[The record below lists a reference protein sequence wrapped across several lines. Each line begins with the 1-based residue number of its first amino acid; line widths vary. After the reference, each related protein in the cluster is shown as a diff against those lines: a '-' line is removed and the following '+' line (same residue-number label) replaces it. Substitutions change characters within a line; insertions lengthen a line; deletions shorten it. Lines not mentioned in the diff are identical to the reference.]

1 MQAET
6 ATATPTPAGSAAKG
20 AVLRWL
26 DRIGERANPILVRIV
41 RQELRSRAFIGV
53 FAVLL
58 VAALIAS
65 IVVGTFSDQADEG
78 MAARGLFGV
87 LAWAWWFAL
96 VVVQP
101 TVTFL
106 TVANERNEDTWDL
119 VELTGM
125 RPRRVLAGLLTA
137 SVVQSI
143 LYTSA
148 LAPFMLLSYL
158 LRGLDLGTIVIVLLL
173 VPLHGIAASTL
184 AAFCACLG
192 NNKAT
197 RALLAVILIIGLVML
212 WLGTASMFFSLHTLH
227 RIGIEVDVRRW
238 TAEVWAAVGAYLNGW
253 AAFVATML
261 VLSSA
266 LLTFRAADRS
276 GGPRL
281 LWYALWANA
290 LAWVLIADRIDA
302 GDELGEFL
310 AVFGFGG
317 MLWAMCLGLFSL
329 SEDFELSPRQAR
341 AITAPNRW
349 LRPFTWL
356 LGPGAARGRW
366 AYLVLASLS
375 LAICGAGWLI
385 EESTARAIERYRIAE
400 EAAIKGWALYCYAA
414 IVFVIC
420 DRLYRGP
427 LRALFPT
434 PPLRRGMTILAMA
447 VIALVPLLAL
457 VLIDSSLVD
466 SSAFAALS
474 PIGGMVLFDRDLGS
488 SSGTYLLLSVVGICA
503 TGVLLLE
510 ASRLGIRTQ
519 RIVARDNERNPRA
532 G

>member
-6 ATATPTPAGSAAKG
+6 EIAQPTPAAKG
-20 AVLRWL
+20 VILRWL

-197 RALLAVILIIGLVML
+197 RALLAVMLIIGLVML

-238 TAEVWAAVGAYLNGW
+238 DAEIWAGVGAYLNTW
-253 AAFVATML
+253 VAFVATML

-276 GGPRL
+276 SGPRL
-281 LWYALWANA
+281 LWYGLWANG
-290 LAWVLIADRIDA
+290 LVWVLIANWIDK
-302 GDELGEFL
+302 GDDLGEFL
-310 AVFGFGG
+310 AAFGFGG

-329 SEDFELSPRQAR
+329 TEDYELSPRQAR

-349 LRPFTWL
+349 MRLFTWM

-375 LAICGAGWLI
+375 MAICGAGWLI
-385 EESTARAIERYRIAE
+385 DESSTRPSYIRIAE
-400 EAAIKGWALYCYAA
+400 ELAIKGWALYCYGA

-427 LRALFPT
+427 LAGLFPT

-457 VLIDSSLVD
+457 VLIDTSLVD

-474 PIGGMVLFDRDLGS
+474 PIGGMVLFDKDLGAA
-488 SSGTYLLLSVVGICA
+488 SGTYLLLSMIGICA
-503 TGVLLLE
+503 TGVLMLE
-510 ASRLGIRTQ
+510 GSRLGIRTQ

>member
-1 MQAET
+1 MQANPAIT
-6 ATATPTPAGSAAKG
+6 APTTPAKG
-20 AVLRWL
+20 PIQGLL

-53 FAVLL
+53 FVVLL
-58 VAALIAS
+58 VAAMIAS
-65 IVVGTFSDQADEG
+65 IVVGTFSDQAEEG

-125 RPRRVLAGLLTA
+125 RPRKVLAGLLTA

-173 VPLHGIAASTL
+173 VPLHGVAASTL

-197 RALLAVILIIGLVML
+197 RALLAVLLIIGLVML
-212 WLGTASMFFSLHTLH
+212 WLGMASMFFSLQTLY
-227 RIGIEVDVRRW
+227 RLGIEVDIRRW
-238 TAEVWAAVGAYLNGW
+238 DASVWAGVGSYLNAW
-253 AAFVATML
+253 LAFITTML

-276 GGPRL
+276 SGPRL
-281 LWYALWANA
+281 LWYGLWFNG
-290 LAWVLIADRIDA
+290 LAWTLIASWLDS
-302 GDELGEFL
+302 GDDLGEFL

-317 MLWAMCLGLFSL
+317 LLWAMCLGLFSL
-329 SEDFELSPRQAR
+329 SEDYEISPRQAR
-341 AITAPNRW
+341 AITAPKLW
-349 LRPFTWL
+349 MRPLTWL
-356 LGPGAARGRW
+356 FGPGAARGRW

-375 LAICGAGWLI
+375 AAVCLVGWLLVSTSSTTTRSTTFV
-385 EESTARAIERYRIAE
+385 EELIVRC
-400 EAAIKGWALYCYAA
+400 WALYCYAA
-414 IVFVIC
+414 ILFVIC

-457 VLIDSSLVD
+457 VLIDTSLVD

-474 PIGGMVLFDRDLGS
+474 PIGGMVLFDKDLGAA
-488 SSGTYLLLSVVGICA
+488 SGTYLLVSALGIAA
-503 TGVLLLE
+503 TAVLMIE
-510 ASRLGIRTQ
+510 GCRFGIRTQ
-519 RIVARDNERNPRA
+519 RVVARDHERNPRA